1 MVAKHSARRDR
12 KAIAALAPR
21 LGQAGEP
28 LAWRRAKLASAQ
40 RLGLLFAG
48 DLAVA
53 LGAMD
58 VGRGGRHIATDPA
71 ALELAAW
78 SVSAA
83 YLELRRTRQMALSA
97 GGLR

>member
-1 MVAKHSARRDR
+1 MARRDR
-12 KAIAALAPR
+12 KAIAAFGPR
-21 LGQAGEP
+21 LGEIRDP
-28 LAWRRAKLASAQ
+28 LGWRRAKISSAQ

-58 VGRGGRHIATDPA
+58 VGRGGRHISTDPA

-78 SVSAA
+78 SVSQAH
-83 YLELRRTRQMALSA
+83 LELRRARQLALPA
-97 GGLR
+97 GAPGGLR